1 MLLGRKV
8 MTNLDSILKSRDMTL
23 PTKVHLVKAMG
34 FPVVMNGCE
43 NWPIKKLEEGDCTK
57 LKSFHTAKETSS
69 RVTGNLP
76 NGRKC
81 LQTTHAVRG

>member
-1 MLLGRKV
+1 MAMIPQPRTESRTLQPLKYFFSDICRPAGRRNRRKGH
-8 MTNLDSILKSRDMTL
+8 
-23 PTKVHLVKAMG
+23 TKAAKA
-34 FPVVMNGCE
+34 
-43 NWPIKKLEEGDCTK
+43 KLEEGDCTK